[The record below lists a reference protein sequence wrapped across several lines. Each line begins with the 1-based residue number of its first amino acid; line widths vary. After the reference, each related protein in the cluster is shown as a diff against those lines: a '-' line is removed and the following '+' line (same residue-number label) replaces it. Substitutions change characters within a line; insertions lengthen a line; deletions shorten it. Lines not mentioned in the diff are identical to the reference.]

1 MFLQTA
7 FNRNEQQAMTE
18 YCSVEKVVE
27 LAENEFN
34 LLKNNTME
42 SMSFIAE
49 HAEMM
54 HKDETGISRCVL
66 FLHQNHDE
74 GIIVNSEGTSYAK
87 NFAYLPQARTLYLAD
102 ESFAL

>member
-7 FNRNEQQAMTE
+7 FNRNEQQAITE

-54 HKDETGISRCVL
+54 HKDETGISRCIL

-74 GIIVNSEGTSYAK
+74 GIIVNSEGTSYA
-87 NFAYLPQARTLYLAD
+87 TLVQ
-102 ESFAL
+102 